1 MYNTLYDI
9 SKIINL
15 SCVYIEY
22 KEPNQ
27 FFTIFYKPDSFK
39 NLNKAFES
47 INIDLTKY
55 IIDFSRSNCYY
66 RSIIMDIKDYSILNF
81 ITLVKKQDR
90 VYFKNDKIYKNNI
103 IKLRLSDLSISLFN
117 KHTNISYIG
126 FIDGKMYSTKNV
138 KFYDAFYNKCEI
150 SLVLPELNI

>member
-9 SKIINL
+9 SKVINL
-15 SCVYIEY
+15 SGVYIEY

-27 FFTIFYKPDSFK
+27 FFTIFYKPDLFK

-66 RSIIMDIKDYSILNF
+66 NG
-81 ITLVKKQDR
+81 
-90 VYFKNDKIYKNNI
+90 YK
-103 IKLRLSDLSISLFN
+103 RL
-117 KHTNISYIG
+117 
-126 FIDGKMYSTKNV
+126 
-138 KFYDAFYNKCEI
+138 
-150 SLVLPELNI
+150 

>member
-9 SKIINL
+9 SKVINL
-15 SCVYIEY
+15 SGVYIEY

-103 IKLRLSDLSISLFN
+103 IKLCLSDLPSSSFN
-117 KHTNISYIG
+117 KYANISDIG
-126 FIDGKMYSTKNV
+126 FIDGKMYSAKNI